1 MIVTSFSLFI
11 PCYIRWSCGL
21 LILFKLV
28 VRLDIIFILALRE
41 NFLLCSTESTA
52 LLGDAFRSLLNWS
65 FFFFESHGCFL
76 TTFLTLPIRTQF
88 HSSNLGV
95 HLGDPSMS
103 SITSSVEE
111 RLDRDLDLSTLCI
124 STYVYGAVSLVWVT
138 TSFCSINWCTSS
150 SWFDIDRAE
159 LAATTRVAL

>member
-1 MIVTSFSLFI
+1 MELWPSHPFQACSKIRYHIHSSSTRELPALFNWKY
-11 PCYIRWSCGL
+11 CLAWWRFQK
-21 LILFKLV
+21 LIEL
-28 VRLDIIFILALRE
+28 IF
-41 NFLLCSTESTA
+41 FLLWIPWLLSIPHFWHCPFVLNSTPAIS
-52 LLGDAFRSLLNWS
+52 
-65 FFFFESHGCFL
+65 
-76 TTFLTLPIRTQF
+76 
-88 HSSNLGV
+88 GV

-111 RLDRDLDLSTLCI
+111 RLDRDLGLSTLCI
-124 STYVYGAVSLVWVT
+124 STYVYGVVSLVWVT